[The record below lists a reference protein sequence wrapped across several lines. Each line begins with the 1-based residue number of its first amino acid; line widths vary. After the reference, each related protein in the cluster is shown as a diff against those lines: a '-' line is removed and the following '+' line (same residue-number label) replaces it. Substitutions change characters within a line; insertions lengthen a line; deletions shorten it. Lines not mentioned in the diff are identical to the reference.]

1 MAIYFRIGTVSI
13 DACWPVVGV
22 TKPTKISI
30 LNQWTIFQRCWRW
43 CNKNNEWAITFG
55 YICVPDVS
63 MLEILVVEALLS
75 HVSHP
80 RELLNADFN
89 TPLFCWCSQ
98 AKQLVPGRR
107 PTLSTACARFFHCNP
122 RCLWPS
128 HAVAY
133 RLWPFCMFDLSECWL
148 GLGVMCMRLASF
160 CHSQEFFHHRQ
171 RELGKRCW
179 WTGQL

>member
-1 MAIYFRIGTVSI
+1 MVVYFRIGIVSI
-13 DACWPVVGV
+13 DVCWPVVGV
-22 TKPTKISI
+22 TKPVKVHI
-30 LNQWTIFQRCWRW
+30 LNQWINFQRCWRW

-63 MLEILVVEALLS
+63 MLEILVVHALLC

-80 RELLNADFN
+80 RELFNAGFS
-89 TPLFCWCSQ
+89 TTLFCQCSFI
-98 AKQLVPGRR
+98 AMRV
-107 PTLSTACARFFHCNP
+107 ACGQR
-122 RCLWPS
+122 

-133 RLWPFCMFDLSECWL
+133 RLWHFCMSDFSVCWL